1 MGLGSPTCVFSET
14 CGRALAMEHNGDVY
28 ACDHYVYPEF
38 RLGNIASNSLGKLV
52 ESPAQQRFGTAKRD
66 TLPAYCRR
74 CEVLKH
80 CQGECPKH
88 RFMTTPDGEPGLQY
102 LCPSYKK
109 LFNHIKPQLQIMAN
123 LIRARRAPAEIM
135 RMR

>member
-1 MGLGSPTCVFSET
+1 MRYVYAVLGS
-14 CGRALAMEHNGDVY
+14 GRQGTASAYDLA
-28 ACDHYVYPEF
+28 
-38 RLGNIASNSLGKLV
+38 
-52 ESPAQQRFGTAKRD
+52 RFGEAKRD

-102 LCPSYKK
+102 LCPSFKRF
-109 LFNHIKPQLQIMAN
+109 FNHIKPQLQFMAS
-123 LIRARRAPAEIM
+123 LIRARRSPAEIM
-135 RMR
+135 RIEG